1 MSEKLT
7 KTVLGLLGLHGAPP
21 PVQAEAGIV
30 TTVVAEP
37 VAAVIGPE
45 QFVPRSAPVQV
56 YVREPEAA
64 EGPPA
69 GEKSVVTCK
78 VTVPLPDEDVLAL

>member
-1 MSEKLT
+1 MLA
-7 KTVLGLLGLHGAPP
+7 LHDAPP

-30 TTVVAEP
+30 TTPVAAP

-45 QFVPRSAPVQV
+45 QFVPRFAPLQV
-56 YVREPEAA
+56 YVRDPEAA

-69 GEKSVVTCK
+69 GEKLVVTCK
-78 VTVPLPDEDVLAL
+78 VTVPLPDDVVRAL